1 MLFKDVLNIPCLLE
15 FCSKDV
21 FTEMLSTVV
30 HFLNR
35 DCGGSLIL
43 LISMFTFKFEFIPIG
58 KLLNE
63 FIGDGPFCSSGVAW
77 GMTFSRKDFMV
88 G

>member
-1 MLFKDVLNIPCLLE
+1 MKKTPGKVKRKAVSCVTKAL
-15 FCSKDV
+15 
-21 FTEMLSTVV
+21 T
-30 HFLNR
+30 
-35 DCGGSLIL
+35 DCMKLAWRNP
-43 LISMFTFKFEFIPIG
+43 PIG

-63 FIGDGPFCSSGVAW
+63 FIGDGPFCSSGVVW

>member
-1 MLFKDVLNIPCLLE
+1 MVTKAL
-15 FCSKDV
+15 
-21 FTEMLSTVV
+21 T
-30 HFLNR
+30 
-35 DCGGSLIL
+35 DCMKLACRNP
-43 LISMFTFKFEFIPIG
+43 PIG

-63 FIGDGPFCSSGVAW
+63 FIGDGPFCSSGVVW

>member
-1 MLFKDVLNIPCLLE
+1 MENTNRTAIAI
-15 FCSKDV
+15 V
-21 FTEMLSTVV
+21 FRGGGLQAKLKERLRPVSQKT
-30 HFLNR
+30 
-35 DCGGSLIL
+35 DCMKLACRNP
-43 LISMFTFKFEFIPIG
+43 PIG

-63 FIGDGPFCSSGVAW
+63 FIGDGPFCSSGVVW